1 MEMKANRLN
10 KIERIVRRLE
20 RVVDKLNS
28 GFREEVVSSLKVD
41 ILNILA
47 KYGINQDTIPKGRIE
62 DLVDELVDEIVIPYA
77 EGEY

>member
-1 MEMKANRLN
+1 MKANRLN